1 MRFLPVLTLP
11 GMKERTIV
19 VESLSKTYAM
29 TGWRIGY
36 LLAPEAVIEQTG
48 KIL

>member
-1 MRFLPVLTLP
+1 
-11 GMKERTIV
+11 MKDRTIV

-36 LLAPEAVIEQTG
+36 LLAPEAVIEQTV
-48 KIL
+48 KSPNSCTPR